1 MIEVEVNSASV
12 LIKVVGSKGEAMASA
27 YVIKACIDREDREYI
42 GYNTWRVKN
51 PWKYSGN
58 IPALSAALEDSQ
70 RQQTFLS
77 AKDIAMVQDQKY
89 AEFFYYLTVD
99 EQLVILECAVAGLR
113 DELADGWLREND
125 VLDLDMSDEA
135 LQPIHDKL
143 DDFLDK

>member
-1 MIEVEVNSASV
+1 MIGVTVHSTSVELYVYGTGDERRDSARDIRGAV
-12 LIKVVGSKGEAMASA
+12 LER
-27 YVIKACIDREDREYI
+27 DRVYQ
-42 GYNTWRVKN
+42 GGGKWRITN

-58 IPALSAALEDSQ
+58 IPALKEALKDAQ
-70 RQQTFLS
+70 RQLSLFS

-89 AEFFYYLTVD
+89 AQFFFYLTVE

-143 DDFLDK
+143 DEFLDK